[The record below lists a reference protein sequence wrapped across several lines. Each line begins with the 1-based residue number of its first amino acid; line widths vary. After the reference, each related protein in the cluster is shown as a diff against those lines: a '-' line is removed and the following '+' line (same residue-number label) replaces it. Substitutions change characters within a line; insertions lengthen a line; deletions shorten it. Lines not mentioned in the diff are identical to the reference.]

1 MSKGYW
7 IGHIDVHDLDSYR
20 PYMAA
25 AQAAIEAHGG
35 RYLVRGGKNELVEGS
50 ARSRHVVVEFD
61 SYETALAAYKSDQYQ
76 AAKSMRTPYSDGD
89 ILVIEG
95 YDG

>member
-1 MSKGYW
+1 MP
-7 IGHIDVHDLDSYR
+7 LAR
-20 PYMAA
+20 
-25 AQAAIEAHGG
+25 QLIEAHGG